1 MAHYFDGRVS
11 VVAGTHTHI
20 QTADEELLPAG
31 TAYITDV
38 GMTGPHD
45 SVIGTDKIIILKKLT
60 SGMPQRFEVASDGLQ
75 INAIL
80 VEIDENTG
88 NAVKIERVR
97 RKYS

>member
-1 MAHYFDGRVS
+1 
-11 VVAGTHTHI
+11 
-20 QTADEELLPAG
+20 
-31 TAYITDV
+31 
-38 GMTGPHD
+38 
-45 SVIGTDKIIILKKLT
+45 
-60 SGMPQRFEVASDGLQ
+60 MPQRFEVASDGLQ